1 MLEVFNQIK
10 LEKKSNEPLY
20 KQMYAHIKNMI
31 IDGVLSV
38 HLKLP
43 SVRQFCSLLKI
54 NQVTVVTALKLLE
67 KEGYIYSKPS
77 SGFYVS
83 PDWMCKDSE
92 PKVSHFIDIAA
103 VDEIHLDAP
112 FISSIHM
119 DYGNQQPHINFASSS
134 PSPDMFPIE
143 DFKCVLNEV
152 LERDKGLAFSYQ
164 ESQGYEPLRHAIA
177 SMLSNNNISCTPEHI
192 QIISGAQQGID
203 IAAKMLLS
211 KGSCIVTESPTYSG
225 AAAVFKTRQ
234 AEIIDIEMTESGPD
248 MNIMEYLIKKHKPS
262 AVYTIPSF
270 QNPTG
275 MSYSEQGRHRLIELA
290 EKYDFFIIEDDYVS
304 ELDFCNKK
312 YPRLKEIDKYS
323 RVIFIKSFSKLF
335 MPGLRLGFMVM
346 PSSLVALSTKMKL
359 STDIST
365 SGFIQRTFELYL
377 RKNLLDKHIN
387 KIYEIFLQRYKAVIN
402 YIDRYAPSSCTYKKP
417 EGGLSI
423 WLHLPSGLP
432 VNVLEKMAWS
442 KGITFAPGRI
452 FYSSSGLSTHN
463 NIRISFA
470 SADEELIEHGL
481 KTLFDCIKHLHSHK
495 DKKEPIL

>member
-1 MLEVFNQIK
+1 MLEVFNKISLDKQ
-10 LEKKSNEPLY
+10 SNEPLY
-20 KQMYAHIKNMI
+20 KQLYTSLKKMI
-31 IDGVLSV
+31 TDGVLCV
-38 HLKLP
+38 HIKLP

-67 KEGYIYSKPS
+67 QEGYIYARPA

-83 PDWMCKDSE
+83 PDWMCKEADS
-92 PKVSHFIDIAA
+92 KGSYLVNLAT
-103 VDEIHLDAP
+103 VDEIHFDAP
-112 FISSIHM
+112 FISNVHIDLDH
-119 DYGNQQPHINFASSS
+119 QHAHINFASSS
-134 PSPDMFPIE
+134 PSPDMFPLE
-143 DFKCVLNEV
+143 DFKSVLNEV

-164 ESQGYEPLRHAIA
+164 ESQGYEPLRQAIA
-177 SMLSNNNISCTPEHI
+177 QMLAKNNILCKPEHI

-211 KGSCIVTESPTYSG
+211 KGSCIITESPTYSG

-234 AEIIDIEMTESGPD
+234 AEIIDIEMTQNGPD
-248 MNIMEYLIKKHKPS
+248 MNTMEYLIKKHKPA

-275 MSYSEQGRHRLIELA
+275 MSYSLQNRHILIELA

-304 ELDFCNKK
+304 ELDFSDKK
-312 YPRLKEIDKYS
+312 YPSLKSIDKYS

-346 PSSLVALSTKMKL
+346 PSSLIALSTKMKL

-365 SGFIQRTFELYL
+365 SGFIQRAFELYIT
-377 RKNLLDKHIN
+377 KNLLDKHID
-387 KIYEIFLQRYKAVIN
+387 KIYDIFFERYKAVISC
-402 YIDRYAPSSCTYKKP
+402 IDKYMPSFCSYKKP

-423 WLHLPSGLP
+423 WLQLPSGLP
-432 VNVLEKMAWS
+432 VNLLEKIAWS

-470 SADEELIEHGL
+470 SADENMIEPGLNSLFRCIEHL
-481 KTLFDCIKHLHSHK
+481 HLHK
-495 DKKEPIL
+495 ERKEPIL